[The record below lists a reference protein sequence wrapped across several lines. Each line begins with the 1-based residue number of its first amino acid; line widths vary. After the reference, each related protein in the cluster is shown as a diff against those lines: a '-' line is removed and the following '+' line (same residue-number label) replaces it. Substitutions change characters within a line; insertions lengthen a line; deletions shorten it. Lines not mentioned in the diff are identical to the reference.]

1 MDSGSAA
8 AAAFFWAEF
17 FLIEILTEWNSP
29 PLTITLMRKRV
40 DDDERRL
47 QMNENMFW
55 FFATIDL
62 IKARAAPENLVW
74 IRSTRLSIGKTGLQN
89 LHLMTSH

>member
-29 PLTITLMRKRV
+29 PLTKTLMRKRV
-40 DDDERRL
+40 DDDDGDGDE
-47 QMNENMFW
+47 W
-55 FFATIDL
+55 KHVL
-62 IKARAAPENLVW
+62 ILRHNW
-74 IRSTRLSIGKTGLQN
+74 
-89 LHLMTSH
+89 SH